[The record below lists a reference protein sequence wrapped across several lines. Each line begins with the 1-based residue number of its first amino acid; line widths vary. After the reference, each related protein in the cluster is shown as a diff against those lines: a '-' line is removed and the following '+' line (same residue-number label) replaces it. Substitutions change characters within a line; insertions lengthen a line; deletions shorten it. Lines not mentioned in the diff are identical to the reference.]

1 MKRKLTSLL
10 CVLVFAI
17 SMIPSASAL
26 EGEALRAAD
35 TLAALNLVDSA
46 GAAVDYNL
54 NNTATRAQAAQL
66 LVRLAGAEDAAQSA
80 GSSGFQDVPAWA
92 EPYVAYAAR
101 QGWVSGVSAQNFAP
115 DSAVTANTWCAMVLR
130 MLGYSDADGDFTVS
144 EAAVF
149 AQRIGLTS
157 QSYTGTLTRG
167 DVFQIMRDALTFPYQ
182 DGSGTVI
189 ERLVET
195 GTCTRATANAL
206 GLLDTELTAREIADR
221 YTAAVFCLDL
231 YETQQEID
239 AGVPAANASGFFI
252 SSDGVAVTNYHS
264 IDGGIYALVTL
275 STGESYPVEEVLYYD
290 PEIDIA
296 VLRVSKTSTAGS
308 TTSAFACLE
317 LAGTEDLR
325 PGDTVYALSNPLG
338 LGLAVSSGVVS
349 AVGREVDSYALPCV
363 LNTADISRGSS
374 GGALLNAYGQAVA
387 VTTGAY
393 TYGNSM
399 YLGVPVDPVMS
410 ADLTAHS
417 WTLAEVKAL
426 EADREDAA

>member
-66 LVRLAGAEDAAQSA
+66 LVRLAGAEDAAQSS

-115 DSAVTANTWCAMVLR
+115 DSAVTANAWCAMVLR
-130 MLGYSDADGDFTVS
+130 MLGYSDADGDFAVS

-167 DVFQIMRDALTFPYQ
+167 DVFQIMRDALTFPYR

-195 GTCTRATANAL
+195 GTCTRAAANAL

-308 TTSAFACLE
+308 TTSAFAYLE

>member
-115 DSAVTANTWCAMVLR
+115 DSAVTANAWCAMVLR

-264 IDGGIYALVTL
+264 IDGGIYALATL

-317 LAGTEDLR
+317 LASTEDLR

>member
-26 EGEALRAAD
+26 EGEALQAAD

-66 LVRLAGAEDAAQSA
+66 LVRLAGAEDEAQSS

-115 DSAVTANTWCAMVLR
+115 DSAVTANAWCAMVLR

-264 IDGGIYALVTL
+264 IDGGIYALATL

-317 LAGTEDLR
+317 LASTEDLR